1 MYHSSKES
9 SHDKRKTTTPQRKTG
24 REFGF
29 DRVDMSSVMQNED
42 SLSGSTNRGYN
53 MRF

>member
-9 SHDKRKTTTPQRKTG
+9 SHDKRKTTNPQRKTG

-29 DRVDMSSVMQNED
+29 DMSSVMQNED